1 MNFSK
6 RYNYFYANFLINSGR
21 VKDAE
26 KIINSSLKLYPR
38 NVLLKQ
44 FKIDLQN
51 KKLLKKKTLIA
62 NIHLMWLQKFSIYL
76 LMLYRLNHFIQSQVF
91 I

>member
-1 MNFSK
+1 MPFFIVFTRAIKLISILKKLINDKKMNFS

-51 KKLLKKKTLIA
+51 K
-62 NIHLMWLQKFSIYL
+62 NC
-76 LMLYRLNHFIQSQVF
+76 
-91 I
+91 